1 MEIMKCCC
9 IKSSNGT
16 VVVYEGGGCGCHV
29 CGGWPVFT
37 TLSITQHSFSA
48 LIMVSQGYFC
58 IKTKLFVHHSL
69 PWIISQLVKQ
79 ML

>member
-1 MEIMKCCC
+1 MGRLWCMKE
-9 IKSSNGT
+9 
-16 VVVYEGGGCGCHV
+16 VVVVVMFVVG
-29 CGGWPVFT
+29 PVFT